1 MRLEIR
7 NLKKS
12 YKTKDVLKDISFTV
26 ESGFPMAYLGRNGAG
41 KTTSIRAIM
50 GVIYKDGGEVLLDGQ
65 KFEPKK
71 IKIGY
76 LPEERGMYQKVAILD
91 QLVYFGELKG
101 YGKSASTKSAL
112 ELLEKVE
119 LLDYKNKKL
128 ETLSK
133 GNQQKIQLVQTLLGD
148 PDFIIMDEPFS
159 GLDPVNANI
168 LKNLV
173 LEAKANNKLML
184 FSSHQMGYVD
194 EICSELTILND
205 GEIAISGNIDEIR
218 RKHSQNKYYIV
229 PKSDLREI
237 IKSQLIQNGRA
248 FTEEGGKLVFEL
260 NNINEKQELVTKHLD
275 DLDEFGAYKSSL
287 GDIFIHY
294 TR

>member
-1 MRLEIR
+1 MRLEVR

-12 YKTKDVLKDISFTV
+12 YKTKDVLKDISFNV
-26 ESGFPMAYLGRNGAG
+26 ESGFPMAFLGRNGAG
-41 KTTSIRAIM
+41 KTTTIRAIM
-50 GVIYKDGGEVLLDGQ
+50 EVIYKDGGEVLLDGQ

-76 LPEERGMYQKVAILD
+76 LPEERGMYQKVGILD
-91 QLVYFGELKG
+91 QLIYFGELKG
-101 YGKSASTKSAL
+101 YGKSASKKYAL

-133 GNQQKIQLVQTLLGD
+133 GNQQKIQLVQTLIGE

-159 GLDPVNANI
+159 GLDPVNAEM
-168 LKNLV
+168 LKKLV
-173 LEAKANNKLML
+173 LEARDNNKLML

-194 EICSELTILND
+194 EICSELTILNN
-205 GEIAISGNIDEIR
+205 GEIAITGNIDKIKRSHAE
-218 RKHSQNKYYIV
+218 NKYYIV
-229 PKSDLREI
+229 PKHGSEELV
-237 IKSQLIQNGRA
+237 KNSLINSGKTI
-248 FTEEGGKLVFEL
+248 TEENRKLVFEI
-260 NNINEKQELVTKHLD
+260 NNTVEKQELVTKNLD
-275 DLDEFGAYKSSL
+275 NIDEFGEYKSSL